1 MVKHRVFHNLVGL
14 LNTDMMCLQDRN
26 KFSQLCDSLRDLGA
40 PKKLKHRMS
49 KMLRSAWFIHKTAY
63 MNVMLDKPSFLGICM
78 FLCFLFFAHPQSL
91 SKSNF
96 ERTGPQGCFE
106 GEAMD
111 LVHSWPR
118 PRGRLQIYL
127 GFAFNAK
134 TINGWLFGMSE
145 PSIVLRWWQLKY
157 FLCSSQN
164 LGKMNPFWRAY
175 FSNGLV
181 KPPTSFA

>member
-1 MVKHRVFHNLVGL
+1 
-14 LNTDMMCLQDRN
+14 
-26 KFSQLCDSLRDLGA
+26 
-40 PKKLKHRMS
+40 
-49 KMLRSAWFIHKTAY
+49 
-63 MNVMLDKPSFLGICM
+63 M

-157 FLCSSQN
+157 FFMFIPK
-164 LGKMNPFWRAY
+164 LGEDEPI
-175 FSNGLV
+175 L
-181 KPPTSFA
+181 TSIFFKWVGETTN